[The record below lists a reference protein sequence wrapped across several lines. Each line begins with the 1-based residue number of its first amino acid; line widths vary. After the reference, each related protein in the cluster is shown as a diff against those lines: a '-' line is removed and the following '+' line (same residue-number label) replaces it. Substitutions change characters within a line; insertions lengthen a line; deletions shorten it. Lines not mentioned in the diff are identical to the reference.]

1 MKLQVT
7 FETGHPA
14 KLDGLDGAVA
24 VVHADER
31 PLVGVAARADWR
43 LNGFLSRLVGSGRF
57 NGDRGEW
64 LLVHTQGRLPY
75 THLFLVGL
83 GRRGEQN
90 APGARNALEGVAGKV
105 ALAGIHRFAVD
116 LSELTPGSLAPEE
129 AMVVFLEA
137 LSNAYPEDELADP
150 PYRPA
155 IAAKERNE
163 ERIDAARRR
172 RRELQDARAR
182 WEAEHASETAPPSD
196 EPAPPERPVAGGLP
210 PEEPAEPDPDPDP
223 GPPPPPDPSSVAEP
237 ELEDAPERTVHVVL
251 LGDPGTVGAMRSR
264 LRELS
269 GQGDAALDV
278 AWSK

>member
-24 VVHADER
+24 VVHADDR

-57 NGDRGEW
+57 AGDRGEW

-83 GRRGEQN
+83 GRREDST
-90 APGARNALEGVAGKV
+90 ARGARTALEGIAGKV
-105 ALAGIHRFAVD
+105 ALAGIHSFAID
-116 LSELTPGSLAPEE
+116 LAEVIPGDLPAED

-137 LSNAYPEDELADP
+137 LSNAYPEDELSDP
-150 PYRPA
+150 PYLPA
-155 IAAKERNE
+155 LDAQERNE
-163 ERIDAARRR
+163 ELLESARSR
-172 RRELQDARAR
+172 RRELQEVRAR
-182 WEAEHASETAPPSD
+182 WEAEHAAEAAAAAAAAA
-196 EPAPPERPVAGGLP
+196 EKPERPVAGGLP
-210 PEEPAEPDPDPDP
+210 EQEVEPEPEEPSA
-223 GPPPPPDPSSVAEP
+223 PPPPDPSSVREP
-237 ELEDAPERTVHVVL
+237 DLEEAPERTVHVVL
-251 LGDPGTVGAMRSR
+251 LGDAGVVGAMRSR
-264 LRELS
+264 LRDLS

-278 AWSK
+278 AWSR